1 MGRGSR
7 KGGGMSSQRQLRVG
21 ELVRKSLSE
30 CLTRGEIIDPFLEK
44 FVISIAE
51 VRMSP
56 DLTLATAFVMPLG
69 APGQEDAVVEA
80 LNSHKKFL
88 RGRLGRDLTLKHTP
102 DLRFRYDETFDE
114 ASRIDALLNS
124 PLVQRD
130 LHHDDAPADNEDEM
144 DDDGQEQS

>member
-1 MGRGSR
+1 
-7 KGGGMSSQRQLRVG
+7 MSSQRQLRVG

-130 LHHDDAPADNEDEM
+130 LHHDDAPADKEDDRN
-144 DDDGQEQS
+144 DDEQDNS

>member
-1 MGRGSR
+1 
-7 KGGGMSSQRQLRVG
+7 MSSQRQLRVG

-69 APGQEDAVVEA
+69 APGQEEAVVEA

-88 RGRLGRDLTLKHTP
+88 RGRLGRDLTIKHTP

-130 LHHDDAPADNEDEM
+130 LHHDDAPADKEDDRN
-144 DDDGQEQS
+144 DDEQDNS

>member
-1 MGRGSR
+1 MP
-7 KGGGMSSQRQLRVG
+7 SQRQLRVG

-30 CLTRGEIIDPFLEK
+30 CLTRGELIDPLLEQH
-44 FVISIAE
+44 VISIAE

-69 APGQEDAVVEA
+69 APGKEKDIVDA
-80 LNSHKKFL
+80 LNSHKKYL
-88 RGRLGRDLTLKHTP
+88 RGRLGRDISMKHVP

-124 PLVQRD
+124 PEVQQD
-130 LHHDDAPADNEDEM
+130 LKSKPDDNERE
-144 DDDGQEQS
+144 

>member
-1 MGRGSR
+1 MGRGSH
-7 KGGGMSSQRQLRVG
+7 KGGGMPSQRQLRVG

-30 CLTRGEIIDPFLEK
+30 CLTRGEIIDALLEK
-44 FVISIAE
+44 HVISIPE

-69 APGQEDAVVEA
+69 APGEEQAIVDA
-80 LNSHKKFL
+80 LNSHKKYL
-88 RGRLGRDLTLKHTP
+88 RGRLGRDLTLKQTP

-124 PLVQRD
+124 PRVQQD
-130 LHHDDAPADNEDEM
+130 LQSHP
-144 DDDGQEQS
+144 DDDNDDNDTE

>member
-1 MGRGSR
+1 
-7 KGGGMSSQRQLRVG
+7 MSSQRQLRVG

-30 CLTRGEIIDPFLEK
+30 CLTRGEIIDELLEAH
-44 FVISIAE
+44 VISIPE

-69 APGQEDAVVEA
+69 APGKEKAIVDA

-88 RGRLGRDLTLKHTP
+88 RGRLGRDLTMKHTP

-124 PLVQRD
+124 PQVQRD
-130 LHHDDAPADNEDEM
+130 LHHDDDEDDQDADKD
-144 DDDGQEQS
+144 

>member
-88 RGRLGRDLTLKHTP
+88 RGRLGRDLTIKHTP

-130 LHHDDAPADNEDEM
+130 LHHDDAPADKEDDRN
-144 DDDGQEQS
+144 DDEQDNS

>member
-69 APGQEDAVVEA
+69 APGQEEAVVEA

-88 RGRLGRDLTLKHTP
+88 RGRLGRDLTIKHTP

-130 LHHDDAPADNEDEM
+130 LHHDDAPADKEDDRN
-144 DDDGQEQS
+144 DDEQDNS

>member
-1 MGRGSR
+1 MGHGSR
-7 KGGGMSSQRQLRVG
+7 KGGGGMPSQRQLRVG

-30 CLTRGEIIDPFLEK
+30 CLTRGEIIDPMLEH
-44 FVISIAE
+44 FVISIPE

-69 APGQEDAVVEA
+69 AAGKEQEIVDA
-80 LNSHKKFL
+80 LNGHKKFL

-130 LHHDDAPADNEDEM
+130 LHPADN
-144 DDDGQEQS
+144 DDDDK

>member
-1 MGRGSR
+1 MGRSSR
-7 KGGGMSSQRQLRVG
+7 KGGGGMPSQRQLRVG

-30 CLTRGEIIDPFLEK
+30 CLTRGEIIDPYLEQ

-56 DLTLATAFVMPLG
+56 DLTLATAYVMPLG
-69 APGQEDAVVEA
+69 VPGEEDEIVAA
-80 LNSHKKFL
+80 LNGHKKYL

-114 ASRIDALLNS
+114 ASRIDALLDS

-130 LHHDDAPADNEDEM
+130 LHHEEDDDASKNDT
-144 DDDGQEQS
+144 DDKQEPK

>member
-1 MGRGSR
+1 
-7 KGGGMSSQRQLRVG
+7 MSSQRQLRVG

-30 CLTRGEIIDPFLEK
+30 CLTRGEIIDPLLEAH
-44 FVISIAE
+44 VISIPE

-69 APGQEDAVVEA
+69 APGKEKDIVDA

-88 RGRLGRDLTLKHTP
+88 RGRLGRDLTMKHTP

-124 PLVQRD
+124 PQVQRD
-130 LHHDDAPADNEDEM
+130 LHRDDSDDDADKD
-144 DDDGQEQS
+144 

>member
-1 MGRGSR
+1 MGRSSR
-7 KGGGMSSQRQLRVG
+7 KGGGMPSQRQLRVG

-30 CLTRGEIIDPFLEK
+30 CLTRGEIIDPFLEQ
-44 FVISIAE
+44 FVISIPE

-69 APGQEDAVVEA
+69 APGEEKAIVDA
-80 LNSHKKFL
+80 LNGHKKYL

-114 ASRIDALLNS
+114 ASRIDALLDS

-130 LHHDDAPADNEDEM
+130 LHHEDDASEDDT
-144 DDDGQEQS
+144 DDK

>member
-1 MGRGSR
+1 
-7 KGGGMSSQRQLRVG
+7 MSSQRQLRVG

-88 RGRLGRDLTLKHTP
+88 RGRLGRDLTIKHTP

-130 LHHDDAPADNEDEM
+130 LHHDDAPADKEDDRN
-144 DDDGQEQS
+144 DDEQDNS

>member
-1 MGRGSR
+1 MGRSSR
-7 KGGGMSSQRQLRVG
+7 KGGGMPSQRQLRVG
-21 ELVRKSLSE
+21 ELVRKSLSD

-56 DLTLATAFVMPLG
+56 DLTLATAYVMPLG
-69 APGQEDAVVEA
+69 APGQEDEIVAA
-80 LNSHKKFL
+80 LNSHKKYL
-88 RGRLGRDLTLKHTP
+88 RGRLGRDLTIKHTP

-114 ASRIDALLNS
+114 ASRIDALLDS

-130 LHHDDAPADNEDEM
+130 LHHDGDAQEDDTE
-144 DDDGQEQS
+144 EK

>member
-1 MGRGSR
+1 MGRSSR
-7 KGGGMSSQRQLRVG
+7 KGGGMPSQRQLRVG

-30 CLTRGEIIDPFLEK
+30 CLTRGEIIDPFLEQ
-44 FVISIAE
+44 FVISIPE

-69 APGQEDAVVEA
+69 ASGEEEAIVEA
-80 LNSHKKFL
+80 LNGHKKYL
-88 RGRLGRDLTLKHTP
+88 RGRLGRDLTIKHTP

-130 LHHDDAPADNEDEM
+130 LHHEDDDDAS
-144 DDDGQEQS
+144 DDTDKSK